1 MRFIAVWLW
10 ASWLS
15 SLNLY
20 CFIHRLKIMFILY
33 VKIKQL
39 TEWMLLIFSMTFWSI
54 HDSHHCLL
62 SPSPNFLLKL
72 LPSLDQSAPP
82 FIKLFYHLPGV
93 AITWVPHVLSGASH
107 CLWACTCPWLHDHTA
122 KTELSIC
129 LEFPV
134 FFSNIFIWLSGN
146 IWTTTINCTLYFLS
160 HWLTFPSNLFF
171 FILTKEILNFQ
182 FPLSS
187 VSN

>member
-93 AITWVPHVLSGASH
+93 AITWVPHVSLERPTV
-107 CLWACTCPWLHDHTA
+107 C
-122 KTELSIC
+122 ELARVRGFMITQRRLNSPSVLNSQCFFLTSSFDYLVTSEPQQSTVLFISSPTGSPSP
-129 LEFPV
+129 LTY
-134 FFSNIFIWLSGN
+134 FFSFSQRK
-146 IWTTTINCTLYFLS
+146 F
-160 HWLTFPSNLFF
+160 
-171 FILTKEILNFQ
+171 
-182 FPLSS
+182 
-187 VSN
+187 